1 MSDSVVAKT
10 LDWIVDVGVNGLGFL
25 PSAQNVAE
33 HHRKG
38 CKTTEEA
45 IDSVIA
51 WRTAY
56 AGGTGFVTGL
66 GGIATL
72 PVAIPASLA
81 SSYALGANTAA
92 AIAILRGYD
101 EKSAQVRTL
110 VLLSLVGEG
119 VTEILK
125 TAGVSVGTKVTQ
137 NLIRQIPGKVLI
149 EINKKVGFRL
159 VTKAGEKGVVNLM
172 KLVPLVGGVVGA
184 GFDSTFVNSCGKT
197 AKKLFKPIE

>member
-1 MSDSVVAKT
+1 VANDPISKIV
-10 LDWIVDVGVNGLGFL
+10 DWIINVGIKGFGFL
-25 PSAQNVAE
+25 PSARNVAE
-33 HHRKG
+33 HHRNA

-56 AGGTGFVTGL
+56 ATGTGFMTGL

-72 PVAIPASLA
+72 PIAIPASLA

-101 EKSAQVRTL
+101 ENSDQVRTF
-110 VLLSLVGEG
+110 VLLSLIGEG
-119 VTEILK
+119 AIEVLRV
-125 TAGVSVGTKVTQ
+125 AGVKISNKVTQ
-137 NLIRQIPGKVLI
+137 NIIQQIPGKILI

-172 KLVPLVGGVVGA
+172 KLVPLIGGVVGA
-184 GFDSTFVNSCGKT
+184 GFDSTFVNSCGKN